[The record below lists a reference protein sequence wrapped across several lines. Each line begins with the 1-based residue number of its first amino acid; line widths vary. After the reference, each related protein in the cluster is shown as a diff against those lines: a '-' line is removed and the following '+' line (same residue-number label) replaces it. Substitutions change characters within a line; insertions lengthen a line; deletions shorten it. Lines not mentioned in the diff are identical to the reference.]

1 MTLAASHV
9 DERGTERNIVGPR
22 ALRLVGLLI
31 GCTFTVTSFAGIT
44 QARTWRI
51 TAEGSGDA
59 PTIQAGIDSASTGD
73 SIVVAPGIYYENLDT
88 KGKGL
93 ALLGTTAAEFTV
105 IDGAQQGRVISLDSG
120 GSVERFTIRNGL
132 AEEGAGIRI
141 LGPGPCSIRDNI
153 IEENVALNE
162 LGGGWG
168 GGISHLYHVVTDDI
182 FIENNLIRGNLAQ
195 LGGGIFQE
203 VWSSGVHVYI
213 RANRVEG
220 NRVSWWG
227 GGINATYATI
237 EENLIVGNVAGITG
251 GGIAFRGDAIGGE
264 IRRNTIA
271 GNRTLNGVPNG
282 AGVQA
287 AAGVGGITIA
297 NNLVWENHGPTGG
310 PASGAGID
318 CRAGEFVVS
327 CNLLW
332 GNDIDLNECTPV
344 ESNNISQAPQF
355 CGVDPVSSMNFYI
368 QSDSPCAPG
377 QSGTCGLIGALPV
390 GCGTVGVQ
398 TRTWSFVKDLYR

>member
-1 MTLAASHV
+1 LV
-9 DERGTERNIVGPR
+9 D
-22 ALRLVGLLI
+22 LLI
-31 GCTFTVTSFAGIT
+31 RWAAIVTCSSGIA
-44 QARTWRI
+44 QGRTWHI
-51 TAEGSGDA
+51 SADGSGDA

-93 ALLGTTAAEFTV
+93 ALLGTGTPESTV
-105 IDGAQQGRVISLDSG
+105 IDGAQQGRVLSLDSG
-120 GSVERFTIRNGL
+120 ATVERFTIRNGL

-141 LGPGPCSIRDNI
+141 LGPGPCTIRDNI
-153 IEENVALNE
+153 IEDNVALNE
-162 LGGGWG
+162 LGGGIG
-168 GGISHLYHVVTDDI
+168 GGIGHLHNIVTDDM
-182 FIENNLIRGNLAQ
+182 FIEGNLIRDNLAQ

-213 RANRVEG
+213 RANRIEG

-227 GGINATYATI
+227 GGIKATYAII

-251 GGIAFRGDAIGGE
+251 GGIDFGGDAAGGE

-271 GNRTLNGVPNG
+271 GNRTLNGMPNG
-282 AGVQA
+282 AGIQA

-297 NNLVWENHGPTGG
+297 NNLVWENHGPSGG

-332 GNDIDLNECTPV
+332 GNDIDLSECTPA
-344 ESNNISQAPQF
+344 ESNNISQEPQF
-355 CGVDPVSSMNFYI
+355 CGVDPVGSMNFYI
-368 QSDSPCAPG
+368 QSDSPCAPA
-377 QSGTCGLIGALPV
+377 QSSCGLIGALPV
-390 GCGTVGVQ
+390 GCGTVSVQ